1 MSVKSRQALAIATAC
16 ILVVGVMAAAG
27 FTVWRDLGPEEQAI
41 LEPILNPR
49 LGLLIMIGLVGAGA
63 AAVLMKSFA
72 QDHIAGPAMLADEIG
87 LIVGTD
93 PARRLKP
100 SGSPELQRIAEA
112 VNSLADQRRGLQ

>member
-27 FTVWRDLGPEEQAI
+27 FTVWRDLGPEERAI

-63 AAVLMKSFA
+63 AAVLMLSLI
-72 QDHIAGPAMLADEIG
+72 HI
-87 LIVGTD
+87 
-93 PARRLKP
+93 
-100 SGSPELQRIAEA
+100 
-112 VNSLADQRRGLQ
+112 